1 MMKARTALPLFFL
14 AFLLAFAAPGSAA
27 KMMSVQ
33 VKKGDVR
40 ATPNFLGKIV
50 GTLGYGDRVEVL
62 ETRQG
67 WMRVGPAGRS
77 AGGWMHSSALSAK
90 RIVLSAGAKDVQAAA
105 SGGELALA
113 GKGFNADVEAEF
125 KARNRNLD
133 FSAID
138 RMQAA
143 EVPQDKIVLFLRE
156 GGLAAGGGAR

>member
-1 MMKARTALPLFFL
+1 MMKARTALLFFFL
-14 AFLLAFAAPGSAA
+14 AFLLALAAAGSAG

-33 VKKGDVR
+33 VRKGEVR

-62 ETRQG
+62 ETRQE

-113 GKGFNADVEAEF
+113 GKGFNSDVEAEF

>member
-1 MMKARTALPLFFL
+1 MKARTAMPFLLL
-14 AFLLAFAAPGSAA
+14 AFLLASAAAGSAG

-33 VKKGDVR
+33 VRKGDVR

-50 GTLGYGDRVEVL
+50 GTMAYGDRVEVL

-67 WMRVGPAGRS
+67 WMRIAPSGRG
-77 AGGWMHSSALSAK
+77 AAGWMHSSALSEK
-90 RIVLSAGAKDVQAAA
+90 RIVLSAGARDVQAAA

-133 FSAID
+133 FSVID

-143 EVPQDKIVLFLRE
+143 EVPQDKIALFLKE